1 MKIIIMTSAF
11 FVLTLGA
18 FSQTSTFKPE
28 LNAGYEHFT
37 FSQQLPDEYSV
48 WGSDYKL
55 TLDSSTKFN
64 GRNSVLLQ
72 PSDATKSPFFGAVA
86 YQIPSVFDGDEIELR
101 FLMKLEN
108 SQEEPIA
115 FVLQMNGLSVTP
127 LTFANLQEKKS
138 RESADWSIYFVKVPF
153 PTDAGRIYVGAMLY
167 GSGKVWV
174 NDFELLIDGQE
185 IIMIKTCS
193 TCSLRRLVCSMKN
206 KKESI

>member
-1 MKIIIMTSAF
+1 MKKFIMTSAF
-11 FVLTLGA
+11 FVFTLGA
-18 FSQTSTFKPE
+18 FSQTSTFRPE

-37 FSQQLPDEYSV
+37 FNQQLPDEFSA

-55 TLDSSTKFN
+55 SIDSGMKFN
-64 GRNSVLLQ
+64 GRNSLLLQ
-72 PSDATKSPFFGAVA
+72 PANTAKSPFFGAVA
-86 YQIPSVFDGDEIELR
+86 YQVPSVFDGDEIELR

-108 SQEEPIA
+108 VQEEPVA
-115 FVLQMNGLSVTP
+115 FVLQMNGLSETP

-138 RESADWSIYFVKVPF
+138 KESADWSIYFVKVPF

-185 IIMIKTCS
+185 IIHDKNLLNLFPAPL
-193 TCSLRRLVCSMKN
+193 SLHNEK
-206 KKESI
+206 